1 MITLWDGAQELE
13 GDYSKWDGANEL
25 GMRVGTVPYGA
36 RTVSELRATPQF
48 AVAHRLGSQDWAEY
62 SKRGLV
68 ESVMRGAD
76 ALELSVARTSDGVW
90 FGLHDQTLLRTS
102 GVDINPTTLTWSEV
116 QQYQCSPAAGGDPAF
131 GAQPY
136 VRLEELI
143 GPYADSHVFFLD
155 LKYQAGPTRRDAILP
170 LLDELFTNPQQSV
183 VMKYASGGGITL
195 ADWATEHGY
204 ASWGHFWTTDYLA
217 DPAKAIAD
225 AAHWTWIGVEAS
237 ATAQMWIDMKATGKP
252 IIGAVVDSAAERTTV
267 LNEGAIGYMCAK
279 VRELMGDPVV

>member
-1 MITLWDGAQELE
+1 MITLWDGTQELE

-25 GMRVGTVPYGA
+25 GMHVGVMPHGA
-36 RTVSELRATPQF
+36 RSISELRATPEF
-48 AVAHRLGSQDWAEY
+48 VVAHRLGSEDWAEY

-68 ESVMRGAD
+68 ECVSRGVD
-76 ALELSVARTSDGVW
+76 ALEISVARTSDGVW

-116 QQYQCSPAAGGDPAF
+116 QQYQCLPTAGSDPAF

-136 VRLEELI
+136 VRLEELM

-170 LLDELFTNPQQSV
+170 LLDELFDNPQQHV
-183 VMKYASGGGITL
+183 VMKYASGAGTTL

-204 ASWGHFWTTDYLA
+204 ASWGHFWTADYLA
-217 DPAKAIAD
+217 DPAKAITD
-225 AAHWTWIGVEAS
+225 GAHWTWIGMDAD
-237 ATAQMWIDMKATGKP
+237 ATEQMWIDMKSTGKP
-252 IIGAVVDSAAERTTV
+252 IIGSVVDSIEERDILFAEGV
-267 LNEGAIGYMCAK
+267 LGYMCAN
-279 VRELMGDPVV
+279 VRELLGDPLV